1 MGVEALFIGVYNHM
15 AKIYLVG
22 KPSVVLTQ
30 EQYAK
35 LKVKELEVVGATKP
49 QNKNKRVKVHN
60 VEDNT

>member
-1 MGVEALFIGVYNHM
+1 M

-30 EQYAK
+30 DQYAK